1 MLATMFSPAPV
12 ALPVMGIANQQLYR
26 RHCPEQTALYPV
38 IETNLTPFL
47 EYLHERDAAL
57 SRFVIDEFKDYLRCG
72 RLEYGFVRV
81 K

>member
-1 MLATMFSPAPV
+1 M
-12 ALPVMGIANQQLYR
+12 I
-26 RHCPEQTALYPV
+26 RHSEHPGALYPV
-38 IETNLTPFL
+38 IETNLTAFL